1 MEFRAKNRGV
11 VETDAR
17 EPLAVAKSPETP
29 VRKEP
34 VVQLRRSLRKNKGVP
49 GVHSTHDLIHEL
61 EDNGL

>member
-1 MEFRAKNRGV
+1 M